1 MSGVVSSTWGFVK
14 RHKGKF
20 LLLGAGVGGYIYLN
34 KILTR
39 FDKNWEKSASK
50 DFVAEVRKKEA
61 HFENTIRTCNS
72 TCASMA
78 PKIIDILDQLL
89 DATPFLEDLKKNPK
103 DTGLW
108 KDLSI
113 VILTRAVSE
122 VYCLSLFVCY
132 LRVQL
137 LVIAGYLYVDS
148 STSSSTSSLLN
159 GSAFGSASSS
169 SSLPAINQSIQMK
182 YLSLLHAFYDEGIK
196 EIVATVRTAVTETLN
211 DSDKPINLT
220 DKFSNKRLKSLFD
233 EVSIDCVLFCLLH

>member
-1 MSGVVSSTWGFVK
+1 
-14 RHKGKF
+14 
-20 LLLGAGVGGYIYLN
+20 
-34 KILTR
+34 
-39 FDKNWEKSASK
+39 
-50 DFVAEVRKKEA
+50 
-61 HFENTIRTCNS
+61 
-72 TCASMA
+72 MA

-89 DATPFLEDLKKNPK
+89 DATPILEALKKNPK
-103 DTGLW
+103 DTDLW

-148 STSSSTSSLLN
+148 CTSSSTSLLN
-159 GSAFGSASSS
+159 GSAFGSASS

-233 EVSIDCVLFCLLH
+233 EVSINCVLFCLFD